1 MGKKKKKK
9 KKSTKEIDIKTIS
22 IQALVDLVVGVLV
35 AIIAK
40 YII

>member
-1 MGKKKKKK
+1 MGKKKK

>member
-1 MGKKKKKK
+1 MGKHEK
-9 KKSTKEIDIKTIS
+9 KKSTKEIDIKTIT
-22 IQALVDLVVGVLV
+22 IQALVDLAVGTLV